1 MNFLKI
7 NIWSDLFA
15 LTTFYCCTNQCITTC
30 AHTLVF
36 NGFKLR
42 NDVLEHEPYIRDL
55 LVWHNNYPKVKR
67 SLCYWMFWGRKVQYH
82 LFLFKCV
89 WEAHLNAIFFNE
101 NLSDRFSITFVN
113 VLHASYSPIMLCWLQ
128 LGKMSFQTL
137 SRYFF
142 IYWRKLVS
150 EDHAVPNHI
159 LKKKPHT
166 D

>member
-89 WEAHLNAIFFNE
+89 WEAHLNAIFLMKIIFQIDFQSH
-101 NLSDRFSITFVN
+101 LLMSCMHPT
-113 VLHASYSPIMLCWLQ
+113 LQ
-128 LGKMSFQTL
+128 LCCADYSWGKCLFRHFLDTFL
-137 SRYFF
+137 F
-142 IYWRKLVS
+142 IG
-150 EDHAVPNHI
+150 EN
-159 LKKKPHT
+159 
-166 D
+166 